1 MNKVLIVDDD
11 INVRSSIESFLK
23 NEKINVI
30 SVKDVYSVLT
40 YLKKNLVDL
49 IIVDIVM
56 PELDGYDLLN
66 ILKSQLAYSYIP
78 CVLLTAKGLTIDK
91 IKGYNL
97 GCNVYITKP
106 FDPYELL
113 SVVKNLLYLNINTC
127 LDDISVDSLINSN
140 YSILSLFTEREKS
153 VLNLV
158 LRGYTNKEIG
168 ITLQLSIRSIEK
180 YVSKL
185 LDKTNTR
192 NRTELVNYI
201 FLRANDGNR
210 TRE

>member
-1 MNKVLIVDDD
+1 MNNLLIVDDD
-11 INVRSSIESFLK
+11 IYVRNSIEVFLK
-23 NEKINVI
+23 NEKFNVI
-30 SVKDVYSVLT
+30 SLQDVYSVLL
-40 YLKKNLVDL
+40 YLKENLVDL
-49 IIVDIVM
+49 IIIDIVM
-56 PELDGYDLLN
+56 PELDGYDLLK
-66 ILKSQLAYSYIP
+66 ILRSQLVYSCIP
-78 CVLLTAKGLTIDK
+78 CILLTAKGLTVDK

-113 SVVKNLLYLNINTC
+113 SIVKNLLHFNINTC
-127 LDDISVDSLINSN
+127 FDDISVDSLISSN
-140 YSILSLFTEREKS
+140 DFILSLFTEREKS

-158 LRGYTNKEIG
+158 LQGYTNKEIG

-185 LDKTNTR
+185 LDKTNSR

-201 FLRANDGNR
+201 FSRANDGNR